1 METMGQR
8 IKKTRKM
15 MKMTQVEFAK
25 FWEAAAYADCGVRQK
40 YSISRSEVFIL

>member
-25 FWEAAAYADCGVRQK
+25 LLDVPQP
-40 YSISRSEVFIL
+40 SILLMKKINIYLPLKS